1 MTDQIAPDAAITPQ
15 LGADLL
21 LDSLYRGG
29 ARICFANPGTTELG
43 LVSALARDG
52 RIRCVLSLFEGVCT
66 GAADGYA
73 RVSGQ
78 VPLTLLHLGPG
89 FANGIANLHN
99 ARRAGS
105 RIVNLIGD
113 HATWHLSYDA
123 PLTSDIASLAR
134 PVSREVIYL
143 DSAEAITGG
152 VRRAFAATNQDEGG
166 AATLVI
172 PTDVVDAPAPAA
184 AVPVTPAPYR
194 PAAVATGTI
203 AAAASALAGPSRT
216 SPETPGQT
224 IILLGGNALTEA
236 GTRAGAALAAVLGGR
251 LLMEPY
257 PAIATLGGD
266 LPMVERQAYF
276 PDDVIAQMG
285 EARVVLAGARI
296 PISYFGYDGWPSQ
309 LVPDSRLVRLA
320 EPGEDA
326 VGALEA
332 LSAQLGGTA
341 IATAIDTALTPS
353 AATSPEPEAV
363 LSPFSVVEELLVQLP
378 QDAIISLE
386 GSTLG
391 GPWLRNAH
399 RARRHRVM
407 TNTGGA
413 IGQGLPC
420 AVGAALAEPEARV
433 ISLQSDGSAQYTLQ
447 ALWTMARERLKVT
460 VILAANHRYAILQ
473 TELNRA
479 AAPLDDSV
487 IASLTR
493 LDKPRVDW
501 VSLATGY
508 GVEAVRAS
516 TNAELAAA
524 LRRGLTLDGP
534 LLIQAEL
541 P

>member
-1 MTDQIAPDAAITPQ
+1 MTDQTIVQGAVTTR

-73 RVSGQ
+73 RVSGH

-105 RIVNLIGD
+105 RIINLIGD
-113 HATWHLSYDA
+113 HATWHLPYDA
-123 PLTSDIASLAR
+123 PLTSDIYSLAS
-134 PVSREVIYL
+134 PVSRDVIYL
-143 DSAEAITGG
+143 ESVAAISGG
-152 VRRAFAATNQDEGG
+152 VRRAFAATNLAEGG
-166 AATLVI
+166 AATI
-172 PTDVVDAPAPAA
+172 IFPTDAVDAPTPIDTAPIVE
-184 AVPVTPAPYR
+184 VPYLPTP
-194 PAAVATGTI
+194 VAEATI
-203 AAAASALAGPSRT
+203 EAAAATLSEG
-216 SPETPGQT
+216 GDT
-224 IILLGGNALTEA
+224 IVLLGGNALTE
-236 GTRAGAALAAVLGGR
+236 GGIRAGAQLAEKLGGR

-257 PAIATLGGD
+257 PAIVTLGGD
-266 LPMVERQAYF
+266 LPAVERQAYF

-285 EARVVLAGARI
+285 EARVVLAGARM
-296 PISYFGYDGWPSQ
+296 PISYFGYEGWPSQ

-326 VGALEA
+326 VGALKALLTWIGAAAGQTVVATSAAATPASADASPVA
-332 LSAQLGGTA
+332 LSPA
-341 IATAIDTALTPS
+341 
-353 AATSPEPEAV
+353 
-363 LSPFSVVEELLVQLP
+363 SVVEELLAQLP
-378 QDAIISLE
+378 QDSIISLE

-391 GPWLRNAH
+391 GPWLRNAY

-420 AVGAALAEPEARV
+420 AVGAALAEPGAQV

-447 ALWTMARERLKVT
+447 SLWTMAREKLKVT
-460 VILAANHRYAILQ
+460 VIIAANHRYAILQ

-479 AAPLDDSV
+479 AAPLEDSV
-487 IASLTR
+487 IASLTK

-501 VSLATGY
+501 VALATGY

-524 LRRGLTLDGP
+524 LQRGLALEGP

>member
-1 MTDQIAPDAAITPQ
+1 METAVTTRR

-21 LDSLYRGG
+21 LDSLYQAG

-52 RIRCVLSLFEGVCT
+52 RMRCVLSLFEGVCT

-73 RVSGQ
+73 RVSGE

-113 HATWHLSYDA
+113 HATWHLAYDA
-123 PLTSDIASLAR
+123 PLTSDIRSLAA
-134 PVSREVIYL
+134 PVSRAVITI
-143 DSAEAITGG
+143 DRPQAIDAC
-152 VRRAFAATNQDEGG
+152 VAHAFAATNLAEGG
-166 AATLVI
+166 AATLVV
-172 PTDVVDAPAPAA
+172 PTDVVDAPAPDG
-184 AVPVTPAPYR
+184 VQPVSPAPYR
-194 PAAVATGTI
+194 PTSVSDATIDDAARGL
-203 AAAASALAGPSRT
+203 S
-216 SPETPGQT
+216 EPGEN
-224 IILLGGNALTEA
+224 IVLLGGNALTER
-236 GTRAGAALAAVLGGR
+236 GIRAGQAICAHIGAR

-257 PAIATLGGD
+257 PAIVTLGGD
-266 LPMVERQAYF
+266 LPVVERQAYF

-285 EARVVLAGARI
+285 AARVVLAGARM
-296 PISYFGYDGWPSQ
+296 PISYFGYEGWPSQ
-309 LVPDSRLVRLA
+309 LVPDERLVRLA

-326 VGALEA
+326 VAALEA
-332 LSAQLGGTA
+332 LAARLKAAPATPRAAETPGGSGQLEA
-341 IATAIDTALTPS
+341 ALTP
-353 AATSPEPEAV
+353 A
-363 LSPFSVVEELLVQLP
+363 SVVEEVLVQLP

-420 AVGAALAEPEARV
+420 AVGAALAAPEARIV
-433 ISLQSDGSAQYTLQ
+433 SLQSDGSAQYTLQ
-447 ALWTMARERLKVT
+447 SLWTMAREGLKVT
-460 VILAANHRYAILQ
+460 IIVAANHRYAILQ
-473 TELNRA
+473 TELTRA
-479 AAPLDDSV
+479 AVPLDDAV
-487 IASLTR
+487 VASLTK

-501 VSLATGY
+501 VALAQGY
-508 GVEAVRAS
+508 GVEARRVT
-516 TNAELAAA
+516 TNGELAAA
-524 LRRGLTLDGP
+524 LEHGLALDGP